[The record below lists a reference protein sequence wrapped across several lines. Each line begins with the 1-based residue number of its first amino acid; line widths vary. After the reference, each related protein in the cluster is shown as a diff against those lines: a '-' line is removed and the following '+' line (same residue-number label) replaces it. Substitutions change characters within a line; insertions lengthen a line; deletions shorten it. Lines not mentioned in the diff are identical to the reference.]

1 MISKIIKINTD
12 NNQRVCSIDA
22 STNSM
27 AFAIF
32 ENKKLIC
39 VGKINFSG
47 DTIYKKI
54 GDSYAKIRAFFKSYE
69 IDSVVIE
76 HTIFM
81 NSPKTVSDLALIQGA
96 ILAAMWES
104 DIKEMGSVSP
114 ITWQNYIGNKRFSKE
129 EKILMRQ
136 KIPNKSE
143 SWYKTQEREVRKEK
157 TIRFIN
163 MQYDKKITDNDV
175 ADACGIGHWAINNW
189 NKAMRIEE

>member
-32 ENKKLIC
+32 ENKELIC

>member
-1 MISKIIKINTD
+1 MISKIININTE

-22 STNSM
+22 STNNM

-32 ENKKLIC
+32 ESKELIC

-54 GDSYAKIRAFFKSYE
+54 GDSYAKTRAFFKSYK

-104 DIKEMGSVSP
+104 KIKEMGSVSP

-189 NKAMRIEE
+189 NKAMRVEE

>member
-32 ENKKLIC
+32 ENKELIC

-189 NKAMRIEE
+189 NKAMRVEE